1 MAAPIADIDPQMLNK
16 IFSFLE
22 DINDALREYN
32 ERDALISRSKEK
44 KGDIKVDQ
52 WKEIMQKIQEGNATY
67 T

>member
-1 MAAPIADIDPQMLNK
+1 MLNK